1 MYDNENQQTKEYGI
15 TIMTRGKKVYV
26 NTRCF
31 VIESVK
37 FNGVMANSY
46 KDRLPK
52 EEKLTPFLTFDS
64 TLLIKLGGFIIFIKH
79 TCNMILNGCNSRI

>member
-1 MYDNENQQTKEYGI
+1 MFS
-15 TIMTRGKKVYV
+15 KKTLNFWLLTLYV

-46 KDRLPK
+46 KDHLPK
-52 EEKLTPFLTFDS
+52 EEKITPFLTLHS
-64 TLLIKLGGFIIFIKH
+64 TLLIKLIHYFYK
-79 TCNMILNGCNSRI
+79 T

>member
-1 MYDNENQQTKEYGI
+1 MFSIKTLNFSLLTL
-15 TIMTRGKKVYV
+15 YV

-37 FNGVMANSY
+37 FNGVMANGY

-52 EEKLTPFLTFDS
+52 EENLTPFLTFHS
-64 TLLIKLGGFIIFIKH
+64 TLLIKLIHYFYK
-79 TCNMILNGCNSRI
+79 T